1 MQVYKV
7 FFRILNKQKIR
18 IIMYLAIF
26 LSISVVVSLQGEE
39 TQERDDSGRALQ
51 SEYYGRYSHSERI

>member
-39 TQERDDSGRALQ
+39 TQEGVFKAQSQKIAVFDDDGS
-51 SEYYGRYSHSERI
+51 

>member
-39 TQERDDSGRALQ
+39 TQEG
-51 SEYYGRYSHSERI
+51 GF